1 MKDGDLARFLYR
13 HKCQK
18 RKRPV
23 IEGYWSKE
31 GERERVREEGRGRWW
46 EDENEMKRG
55 IEQEAAPP
63 NFPWQVPLS
72 SAADNGEL
80 IIQRSQFAS
89 IH

>member
-1 MKDGDLARFLYR
+1 MKGR
-13 HKCQK
+13 
-18 RKRPV
+18 
-23 IEGYWSKE
+23 IE
-31 GERERVREEGRGRWW
+31 EE
-46 EDENEMKRG
+46 E
-55 IEQEAAPP
+55 EAASP